1 MRVAL
6 FREVPEALLNFY
18 DLFERKEE
26 QISLALLLRKN
37 TGETIQQPFF
47 SKKKKDII
55 GKMFGVLLTLQK
67 MKTKPQS
74 KSDLNQTVL

>member
-1 MRVAL
+1 MAL
-6 FREVPEALLNFY
+6 FREVPEALLNLY

-47 SKKKKDII
+47 SKKKKTYNW
-55 GKMFGVLLTLQK
+55 KNVWGVADT
-67 MKTKPQS
+67 TK
-74 KSDLNQTVL
+74 DEN